1 MPTYTVRA
9 PNGKTYK
16 ITGPAGATNAQ
27 IEKAVI
33 EAYPDAR
40 SAAAPKALTTAQRA
54 LATAKT
60 DAQARLAQARRSN
73 DKSAE
78 QTYSREVAR
87 LNKMTAQEFYK
98 APGQGE
104 SFVSG
109 LVEGVTTPIRLGL
122 NLIGAGG
129 DAKQRERGTFRL
141 RESQQ
146 RFPITTATGKVAG
159 DVIST
164 ALLPGAAAKVVGK
177 VFGGT
182 KTGKAVAT
190 ALGSSGFKTGLL
202 PTRAAVKEGLANAP
216 KLIDR
221 VVDLALRGTAGAAT
235 GAGMA
240 VASEQDAGA
249 GSIIGALMPTVG
261 SATFRTAMDKVLLP
275 AWERLSG
282 QLGVQQAAAVFRD
295 SFNMTIQEALALARS
310 AKGDTPFAKVVAQ
323 SGANEPTVQA
333 LFKNV
338 SEGAGR
344 DIYAPLAR
352 AETQAQQD
360 VLNSMAQGT
369 TEREARNAMAQSRG
383 ELGQQYG
390 AAEAAAFERANLGG
404 QVIPRLETKTAQ
416 ATQQAAEQSDLAHRM
431 AYGANRAETRIGE
444 TEDFYARIGDEFRP
458 EMVSKDRGLA
468 GAMAQRTETAAQQ
481 ALRLREEAAAAQQQI
496 ADLNAQG
503 IRALET
509 GPVAAQIRALKQAEG
524 LTKTQR
530 AALDSVAQDIESYG
544 SIIRAGDLDAIRS
557 DANVTIANLLGAST
571 DVGGVKKATADLLSR
586 IKGPID
592 DAIESAGGAGF
603 KEAKAAFGTGASDI
617 ERQQF
622 ADQLAGMFEKDP
634 AKFAATVGGARG
646 TTGTVEAAFPR
657 AGNKNFDIQEMMG
670 VPGGAAGP
678 SRMPALENIAGE
690 VRLNQSM
697 AQQASEGEN
706 LAKNLLK
713 SPPQEKDIFHNY
725 SPVGMINTAGRT
737 ALTFAKI
744 LSDTGLDAKLQRTLA
759 EGFRNGE
766 AAEKLLLTIPLA
778 DRAQVA
784 RRMVDNGLLSARAM
798 TGISTF
804 NAMNTPPGELSG
816 LENRNSMRR

>member
-40 SAAAPKALTTAQRA
+40 STAAPKAPTTAQRA
-54 LATAKT
+54 LANAKK
-60 DAQARLAQARRSN
+60 DAAGRLADAKRTGN
-73 DKSAE
+73 KSAE
-78 QTYSREVAR
+78 QTYQREVTR
-87 LNKMTAQEFYK
+87 LSKLTPDQFYK

-129 DAKQRERGTFRL
+129 DKGQRERGTFRL

-146 RFPITTATGKVAG
+146 RFPITTAAGKVTG

-177 VFGGT
+177 VAGGT
-182 KTGKAVAT
+182 KTGRAVAT

-240 VASEQDAGA
+240 VASGQTDQDVGIS
-249 GSIIGALMPTVG
+249 SIIGALMPTVG
-261 SATFRTAMDKVLLP
+261 SATFRSAMDKVLLP
-275 AWERLSG
+275 AWERLSN

-295 SFNMTIQEALALARS
+295 AFNMDIQDALALARS

-323 SGANEPTVQA
+323 SGADEPTVQA
-333 LFKNV
+333 LFKTV
-338 SEGAGR
+338 SEGAGK

-360 VLNSMAQGT
+360 VLNAMARGT
-369 TEREARNAMAQSRG
+369 TEREARNAMMQSRSA
-383 ELGQQYG
+383 LGQQY
-390 AAEAAAFERANLGG
+390 AADEALAFQQANLGG
-404 QVIPRLETKTAQ
+404 
-416 ATQQAAEQSDLAHRM
+416 
-431 AYGANRAETRIGE
+431 
-444 TEDFYARIGDEFRP
+444 
-458 EMVSKDRGLA
+458 
-468 GAMAQRTETAAQQ
+468 
-481 ALRLREEAAAAQQQI
+481 EAAAAAAANQRTFVQPPI
-496 ADLNAQG
+496 ADLGAQG

-509 GPVAAQIRALKQAEG
+509 KPLADQIRAMAAVEG
-524 LTKTQR
+524 AGEVQSK
-530 AALDSVAQDIESYG
+530 ALLDVARQIESKG
-544 SIIRAGDLDAIRS
+544 PIIRAGDLDAIRRGV
-557 DANVTIANLLGAST
+557 NVTIGDLYKGL
-571 DVGGVKKATADLLSR
+571 DVGSINKAAAAVVGQ
-586 IKGPID
+586 IKPLID
-592 DAIESAGGAGF
+592 TSIETAGGVGYPA
-603 KEAKAAFGTGASDI
+603 AKIAFGTGASDI

-622 ADQLAGMFEKDP
+622 ADQLAGMFESGP
-634 AKFAATVGGARG
+634 AGQAQFAATVGGQRG

-657 AGNKNFDIQEMMG
+657 AGSRNFDIQEMMG

-690 VRLNQSM
+690 VQLSQKM
-697 AQQASEGEN
+697 ATQAEQGED
-706 LAKNLLK
+706 LAKTLLK
-713 SPPQEKDIFHNY
+713 TPPQEKDIFHRY
-725 SPVGMINTAGRT
+725 SPVGMLNNAGR
-737 ALTFAKI
+737 ASLTFAKI
-744 LSDTGLDAKLQRTLA
+744 LSDTGLSTKVQRALA
-759 EGFRNGE
+759 EGFRSGE
-766 AAEKLLLTIPLA
+766 AAEKLLLTIPAA

-784 RRMVDNGLLSARAM
+784 RRMVDNGLLSAKAM
-798 TGISTF
+798 AGISSF